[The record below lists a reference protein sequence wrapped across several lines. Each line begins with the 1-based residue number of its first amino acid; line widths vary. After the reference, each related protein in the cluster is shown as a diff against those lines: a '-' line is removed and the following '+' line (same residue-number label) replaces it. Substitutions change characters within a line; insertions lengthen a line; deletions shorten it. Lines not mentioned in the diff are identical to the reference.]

1 MMAPLKKV
9 LKRMIGYI
17 NLSLFYV
24 LVLPKIKKS
33 DIVFI
38 FPYYHMGGAEQVHLD
53 IVKSIADKKVT
64 VIFTHLS
71 ATDHFLSRFRESA
84 TVIELNSIINKKSK
98 HVRTAL
104 FNTIATAINK
114 STTVTHVF
122 GCNTN
127 YFYDILPLIDKRK
140 RRLDLIHAIAPDDS
154 RIDILATSAQYI
166 DTRVVINEKAKNDI
180 YRIYSD
186 NEVLQ
191 SLDHI
196 TVIANGVILPA
207 STDVTLKNW
216 SKDIINVGF
225 IGRWSEEKRPELYLK
240 IAHKAQKKGLDAQFY
255 IAGSGMKAHK
265 EVINKASVLS
275 LDEISNKQDLQD
287 FYKKLHFVIIC
298 SKTEG
303 FPMVLMES
311 MPYGVVPLCTNVG
324 GISEHIHHG
333 EIGVLVENSADEDV
347 IIESFLDNIN
357 ALVNDIPRVELLSKK
372 AQEYA
377 VEHFGI
383 TKFQESYKNLF
394 V

>member
-1 MMAPLKKV
+1 MKRLKQVMKYF
-9 LKRMIGYI
+9 LGSM
-17 NLSLFYV
+17 NLFILRITAIS
-24 LVLPKIKKS
+24 KIKKS

-240 IAHKAQKKGLDAQFY
+240 IAHKAQSRDLTLSF
-255 IAGSGMKAHK
+255 I
-265 EVINKASVLS
+265 S
-275 LDEISNKQDLQD
+275 LDPE
-287 FYKKLHFVIIC
+287 
-298 SKTEG
+298 
-303 FPMVLMES
+303 
-311 MPYGVVPLCTNVG
+311 
-324 GISEHIHHG
+324 
-333 EIGVLVENSADEDV
+333 
-347 IIESFLDNIN
+347 
-357 ALVNDIPRVELLSKK
+357 
-372 AQEYA
+372 
-377 VEHFGI
+377 
-383 TKFQESYKNLF
+383 
-394 V
+394 